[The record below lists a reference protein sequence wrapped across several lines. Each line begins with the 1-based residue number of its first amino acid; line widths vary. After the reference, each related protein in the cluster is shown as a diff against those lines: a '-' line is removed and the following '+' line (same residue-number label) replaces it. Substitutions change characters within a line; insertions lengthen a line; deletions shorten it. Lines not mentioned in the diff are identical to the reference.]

1 MPYSISTEDGIII
14 DNIPDNV
21 DSNSQELKDRVAAQR
36 AARASGFDK
45 PSAPTQP
52 QADVSELNRQFI
64 EREMAKP
71 TTYPT
76 EMGMGGLTSQQEAIQ
91 ASQTAGSM
99 GARYGGQL
107 LAGAVTGGTSIA
119 VPALTAFLG
128 EFGARGIE
136 GKPVLSREALGEAS
150 YSGALGAIP
159 LPAPSAA
166 KSFLSQ
172 GMINATKSGLQ
183 TLGVITAGTQ
193 AKSLIEKGKFAPA
206 SEVWENAKLPT
217 VMNASLHGMG
227 GFARSMADDLES
239 INAQRKL
246 LTEIGIKNPTAG
258 ALIPQK
264 LGELEQNIE
273 ATSANVAA
281 QRQGMLS
288 DASKSIKAQLE
299 PKIQSSNEMVSN
311 MLEDKIGV
319 YDQANA
325 RYAKAV
331 TAAEQAQQKALQAEL
346 NANIT
351 PDELNQIKDKSLIDQ
366 YNALSEKAS
375 ALFDATIGTGNISNT
390 SLAEKVSE
398 TVSKLFD
405 LRRQS
410 AASMTRNLSS
420 MGKFIDVNKIAVSAE
435 KALGNQADTDAGKRI
450 IGAIKSYAKA
460 RTDKEP
466 QLFDAAG
473 RAIKSESPTAI
484 SMDEFR
490 ELRDGISAALIGAGD
505 DKAINAAERLAS
517 KAYNAANDALSQ
529 SILALPNGQQLLQEH
544 NAFRNYWASTSKML
558 ESPLGRSLYRREIND
573 EFIGSLAGK
582 LIAGNADEVK
592 NLGQFADAISSF
604 DPNVKKV
611 ALGSIAEAVKNNL
624 IYKNRK
630 NGSVDWNAVGNDIL
644 AMNDVKDMGKY
655 FDVSSLNL
663 GTPKEIKAWTAA
675 TKKFKP
681 GDLRSDDILTAL
693 EDPKFRMAI
702 SDGKD
707 TGPILSRM
715 AFDNKVKEA
724 TLNAVSNQTAAAK
737 RSAAEAREYA
747 KKAGIDVNQQ
757 RLAFEAAQ
765 RDPSL
770 AIFAG
775 KGGTNFTK
783 DPVGSTGTLSKFI
796 LDSKTDDAKRWMDH
810 LRSTNR
816 DAHAIFVENIIGN
829 NLQDFLIPSKTA
841 GQSTT
846 VNIKAIRDYLTGTE
860 KGRFEKLSAV
870 IGPEYTNRFNA
881 LIKAI
886 PALDDALMQGG
897 GANTSKT
904 LGNAYAFLTGV
915 NRGIVGEQIPSY
927 RYSEANFI
935 HKFASLIANGAYRTI
950 AKSIT
955 NPKSADWLWGITRPF
970 ADGIAELPVQQ
981 SIIMLNDKRLIDE
994 QARLNKANQ
1003 PAQPEQTP
1011 LR

>member
-1 MPYSISTEDGIII
+1 MSFDPSTAVLVKKDAPAF
-14 DNIPDNV
+14 DPSSAKPV
-21 DSNSQELKDRVAAQR
+21 DTQ
-36 AARASGFDK
+36 AS
-45 PSAPTQP
+45 
-52 QADVSELNRQFI
+52 VSEFNRQFI

-107 LAGAVTGGTSIA
+107 LAGAATGGTSLTI
-119 VPALTAFLG
+119 PALAAFLG

-136 GKPVLSREALGEAS
+136 GKPMFSREALGEATF
-150 YSGALGAIP
+150 SGASSAIP
-159 LPAPSAA
+159 IPTPSAA
-166 KSFLSQ
+166 KSFLGQ
-172 GMINATKSGLQ
+172 GIMNAAKSGLQ
-183 TLGVITAGTQ
+183 TFGVIGGATQ
-193 AKSLIEKGKFAPA
+193 AKSLIEKGKLASA
-206 SEVWENAKLPT
+206 SEVWENVKLPT

-239 INAQRKL
+239 IQAQRKL

-264 LGELEQNIE
+264 LGELEKNVA
-273 ATSANVAA
+273 ATSASVDA

-288 DASKSIKAQLE
+288 DASESIKGQLA
-299 PKIQSSNEMVSN
+299 PRVQSSNETVSN
-311 MLEDKIGV
+311 MLEDKIGI
-319 YDQANA
+319 YDEANA
-325 RYAKAV
+325 RYTKAV
-331 TAAEQAQQKALQAEL
+331 TAAEQAQQRALQAES
-346 NANIT
+346 NINIS
-351 PDELNQIKDKSLIDQ
+351 PEELNQIKDKALIDQ
-366 YNALSEKAS
+366 YNALSAKAS

-390 SLAEKVSE
+390 SLAEKVGE
-398 TVSKLFD
+398 TIATLFN
-405 LRRQS
+405 LRRMS

-420 MGKFIDVNKIAVSAE
+420 MGEFIDVNNIAASAE
-435 KALGNQADTDAGKRI
+435 KALGNQVDTDAGKRI
-450 IGAIKSYAKA
+450 IGAIRSYAKA
-460 RTDKEP
+460 RADKEP

-473 RAIKSESPTAI
+473 RAIKTQSPVAI
-484 SMDEFR
+484 NMDQFR

-505 DKAINAAERLAS
+505 DKAINAAERLAT
-517 KAYNAANDALSQ
+517 KAYGAANDALAQ
-529 SILALPNGQQLLQEH
+529 SISALPNGQQLLQEH

-582 LIAGNADEVK
+582 LISGNADEVK

-624 IYKNRK
+624 ILKNRK
-630 NGSVDWNAVGNDIL
+630 NGAVDWNGVGNDIL
-644 AMNDVKDMGKY
+644 SMNDVSDMSKF
-655 FDVSSLNL
+655 FDLSSIGL
-663 GTPKEIKAWTAA
+663 GTPKQIKAWTAA

-681 GDLRSDDILTAL
+681 GDLRSDDILAAL
-693 EDPKFRMAI
+693 ESPQFRMAI
-702 SDGKD
+702 SNGQD

-724 TLNAVSNQTAAAK
+724 TLNAAANQSAAAK

-747 KKAGIDVNQQ
+747 KKAGMSMDEQ

-765 RDPSL
+765 KDPSL

-775 KGGTNFTK
+775 KGGLNLTK
-783 DPVGSTGTLSKFI
+783 DPVDTTGTISKFI

-810 LRSTNR
+810 LKKTDPS
-816 DAHAIFVENIIGN
+816 AHAIIVENIIGN

-841 GQSTT
+841 GQATT
-846 VNIKAIRDYLTGTE
+846 VNIKAVKDYLTGTE

-881 LIKAI
+881 LVKAI

-915 NRGIVGEQIPSY
+915 NRGISGQQMPSV
-927 RYSEANFI
+927 RYSESNFVQ
-935 HKFASLIANGAYRTI
+935 KFASLIANGAYRTI
-950 AKSIT
+950 SKSIT
-955 NPKSADWLWGITRPF
+955 NPKSADWILGISRPF

-981 SIIMLNDKRLIDE
+981 SIIMLNDKRLIEE
-994 QARLNKANQ
+994 QARLRGKANQ
-1003 PAQPEQTP
+1003 PAPPQ
-1011 LR
+1011 R